1 MSWRDVPCKLWGGA
15 RFANGYGM
23 RRVNKRLVRV
33 HRWAWIEANGPIPP
47 ETPFVLHHCDTP
59 ACYEVEH
66 LFLGTHAD
74 NVADRVS
81 KGRSRNQH
89 MGVTHCKH
97 GHEFT
102 PENTRM
108 TSDGRRRCL
117 QCVAI
122 NDQKRWGGT

>member
-1 MSWRDVPCKLWGGA
+1 MSWRDVPCKLWTGA
-15 RFANGYGM
+15 RFASGYGM
-23 RRVNKRLVRV
+23 RRVNKRLVYV
-33 HRWAWIEANGPIPP
+33 HRLAWVEAHGPIPD
-47 ETPFVLHHCDTP
+47 ETPNVLHHCDTP

-108 TSDGRRRCL
+108 TSDGRRRC
-117 QCVAI
+117 QRCAAI
-122 NDQKRWGGT
+122 NAQKR